1 MDGSE
6 RGRMLECRNCR
17 HRSGVGFIDLPE
29 SDLDFMSSFKERH
42 ESAAA
47 NSVLIRQG
55 QRRAKVF
62 TLYSGLAVRFR
73 LLPGTRRQ
81 VLRIL
86 LPGDLVGLQSL
97 YSSSSFAAVQ
107 SITDVTMCSF
117 DPRRWEEL
125 LRRPG
130 LAARI
135 CEIQAIDRRKTEAR
149 LCAVGAAGARAN
161 LCHFVAD
168 LYFGLRRR
176 RLASRLDFDSP
187 VSIQQLSDALGVT
200 PTHLRRTAAALDQEG
215 VLAIRRRQIVIHD
228 LDRLAR
234 IAATTDEWSPDR
246 PLV

>member
-1 MDGSE
+1 MNATE
-6 RGRMLECRNCR
+6 RPTLLECRHCR
-17 HRSGVGFIDLPE
+17 HRTGVGFVDLPE
-29 SDLDFMSSFKERH
+29 SDLEFMSSFKEGH

-55 QRRAKVF
+55 QRRSKVF
-62 TLYSGLAVRFR
+62 TLYSGLAVRYR
-73 LLPGTRRQ
+73 LLPGARRQ

-86 LPGDLVGLQSL
+86 LPGDLVGLQTL
-97 YSSSSFAAVQ
+97 YSAPSFAAVQ
-107 SITDVTMCSF
+107 SITDVTMCKF

-135 CEIQAIDRRKTEAR
+135 CEIQAIDRRKMEAR

-176 RLASRLDFDSP
+176 RLASRLDFELP
-187 VSIQQLSDALGVT
+187 VSIQQLADALGVT
-200 PTHLRRTAAALDQEG
+200 PTHLRRTATALDREN
-215 VLAIRRRQIVIHD
+215 VLAIRRRQVVIHD
-228 LDRLAR
+228 LDRLAH
-234 IAATTDEWSPDR
+234 IAATTDDWSSDR